1 MGACIFFN
9 ESFVWIYAGSS
20 IFSFLKYFHT
30 VFYSGCTSLHSY
42 QQWRRAPFSPHPFQH
57 LFVDLLVMATP
68 IGVRCVLICVSLI
81 ISDVE
86 HFFICLLDICMY
98 SLEKCLLRSSAH
110 FLVGLFVFFLL
121 NFRSCLHILEIT
133 PLSVESFAKIFSHSV
148 GCLLIFF

>member
-1 MGACIFFN
+1 
-9 ESFVWIYAGSS
+9 
-20 IFSFLKYFHT
+20 
-30 VFYSGCTSLHSY
+30 
-42 QQWRRAPFSPHPFQH
+42 
-57 LFVDLLVMATP
+57 MATP

-148 GCLLIFF
+148 GCLLIFFNGFLCFAEAFELNQVSLVYLCLYCHYSGRWAKQDVAVIYVREHSAYVFL